1 MNELIKINPDGK
13 TTAREL
19 YDFLRLTA
27 GSFARWAKKN
37 IEENEFYSQG
47 TDWWGFSTMLN
58 GNDAK
63 DYYLTIDF
71 AKHLCMLSRS
81 ERGKQAR
88 CYFVEIENRYKA
100 QPVPEITPPDDL
112 IIMLAQRN
120 KQLLAQMAET
130 QKQVQTVSNRVDQVE
145 AKIEKRITSDFSL
158 QIVNPSQIGKMFEP
172 ALSAIEVNKK
182 IQAAGLQWR
191 SGGEWIASAEG
202 KKYSSSEPVQCE
214 DGQIRYQLKWQRR
227 VKDLILEV

>member
-1 MNELIKINPDGK
+1 MNELIKINSDGK

-19 YDFLRLTA
+19 YDFLQLA
-27 GSFARWAKKN
+27 GSQFSRWAKKN
-37 IEENEFYSQG
+37 IEQNEFYTQG
-47 TDWWGFSTMLN
+47 IDWWGFDIVSN
-58 GNDAK
+58 GNETK
-63 DYYLTIDF
+63 DYHLTIDF

-100 QPVPEITPPDDL
+100 ATGPALTSSDDL
-112 IIMLAQRN
+112 IIMLANRN
-120 KQLLAQMAET
+120 KLIAAQIEKT
-130 QKQVQTVSNRVDQVE
+130 QRQVKAVSNRIDQVE
-145 AKIEKRITSDFSL
+145 SKIEKRITSDFSL
-158 QIVNPSQIGKMFEP
+158 QLVNPSQIGKMFEP
-172 ALSAIEVNKK
+172 ALSAIEINKK

-202 KKYSSSEPVQCE
+202 KKYSSSEPIQCE

-227 VKDLILEV
+227 VKELILEV

>member
-19 YDFLRLTA
+19 YEFLQLTA

-37 IEENEFYSQG
+37 IEENEFYTQG
-47 TDWWGFSTMLN
+47 VDWWGFSIMLN
-58 GNDAK
+58 GNEAK
-63 DYYLTIDF
+63 DYHLTIEF

-100 QPVPEITPPDDL
+100 VAAPSLTSSDDL
-112 IIMLAQRN
+112 IIMLANRN
-120 KQLLAQMAET
+120 KLIAAQIEET
-130 QKQVQTVSNRVDQVE
+130 QRQVKAVSNRIDQVE
-145 AKIEKRITSDFSL
+145 SKIEKRITSDFSL
-158 QIVNPSQIGKMFEP
+158 QLVNPSQIGKMFEP

>member
-19 YDFLRLTA
+19 YDFLQLNKSQFSRWARMNIVQNVYAQEGVDWTGFDTCVEGNNVKDYWLSV
-27 GSFARWAKKN
+27 SFAKK
-37 IEENEFYSQG
+37 
-47 TDWWGFSTMLN
+47 
-58 GNDAK
+58 
-63 DYYLTIDF
+63 
-71 AKHLCMLSRS
+71 LCMVSPT
-81 ERGKQAR
+81 ERGNRAR
-88 CYFVEIENRYKA
+88 DYFIEIERRFQN
-100 QPVPEITPPDDL
+100 QGSEITAPDDL

-130 QKQVQTVSNRVDQVE
+130 QKQVQTVTNRIDQVE

-158 QIVNPSQIGKMFEP
+158 QLVNPSQIGKMFEP